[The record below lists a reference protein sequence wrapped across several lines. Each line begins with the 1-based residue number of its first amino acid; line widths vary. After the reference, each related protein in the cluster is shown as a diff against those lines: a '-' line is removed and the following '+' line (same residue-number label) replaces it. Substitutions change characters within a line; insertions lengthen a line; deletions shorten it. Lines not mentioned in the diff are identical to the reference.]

1 MHATPSDC
9 GSHVPDRAEKKERT
23 RNRRTADKHPGGSPA
38 RRLAIF
44 AVLSVVTLASLVVG
58 RGDAPAAQ
66 AAPTPN
72 GYALVQDVTTA
83 NVGSMVD
90 FALIPG
96 KPDEAVVVTQGGVVW
111 RVSLTGAFARTEF
124 GNLVRSS
131 SEEGLLSLAFSPNFT
146 GDSRVYVYYTPLA
159 ARCAPITRC
168 SRIARMPVVSNDM
181 VETNETVVLDIDQE
195 IAQSNHNGGRLLF
208 GPDGYLYLSVG
219 DGGGAGDPNDTGQR
233 KNDLLGS
240 MLRINV
246 TGQQTYTIPPG
257 NPFADGPGGNADELW
272 AYGLRHPWRYSF
284 ERLSGDL
291 WLADVGQSLWEEVE
305 KIVGG
310 GNYGWDCYEGNE
322 LYNDPS
328 QSQPCIPP
336 FLFPR
341 VVYGHN
347 PSCSVTGGYVYRA
360 ERLP

>member
-9 GSHVPDRAEKKERT
+9 GSRVPDRAEKKEGT
-23 RNRRTADKHPGGSPA
+23 RNRRTADRHPGGSLA

-44 AVLSVVTLASLVVG
+44 AVLSVVTLASLLVG

-83 NVGSMVD
+83 NIGSMVD

-124 GNLVRSS
+124 GNLSGLVRSS

-159 ARCAPITRC
+159 TRCAPITRC
-168 SRIARMPVVSNDM
+168 SRIARMPVVNNDM
-181 VETNETVVLDIDQE
+181 VEASETVVLDIDQE

-208 GPDGYLYLSVG
+208 ADDVELLHPMIHHGLVAEDERANGHVPADRVAQQGQVIDRVGLFRACYRALKRSGVLLNLDFAYPDTLAEFREPLFWSGVDNQYREMSWGTVHPTWQEQQQMLT
-219 DGGGAGDPNDTGQR
+219 GAGFAAIER
-233 KNDLLGS
+233 HFV
-240 MLRINV
+240 RH
-246 TGQQTYTIPPG
+246 IPQ
-257 NPFADGPGGNADELW
+257 GPHYLAV
-272 AYGLRHPWRYSF
+272 AYKR
-284 ERLSGDL
+284 
-291 WLADVGQSLWEEVE
+291 
-305 KIVGG
+305 
-310 GNYGWDCYEGNE
+310 
-322 LYNDPS
+322 
-328 QSQPCIPP
+328 
-336 FLFPR
+336 
-341 VVYGHN
+341 
-347 PSCSVTGGYVYRA
+347 
-360 ERLP
+360 